1 MAYKLLNTEH
11 VLEET
16 IKSAEA
22 YELNLQELGYE
33 TGSASAEEH
42 LERTLVA
49 YEVASNAELKD
60 LRRQASIVAMLIGS
74 RIGKF
79 NDVVDRVARVQT
91 KQTKQVA

>member
-1 MAYKLLNTEH
+1 MSYKLLNTKH
-11 VLEET
+11 VLEQT

-22 YELNLQELGYE
+22 YELNLEELGYE
-33 TGSASAEEH
+33 TGSVSAEDH
-42 LERTLVA
+42 LERTLAA

-60 LRRQASIVAMLIGS
+60 LRRQASIVAILIGS

-79 NDVVDRVARVQT
+79 DDVVDRVTRVQT